1 MRQPGIE
8 PGSTA
13 WKAAMLTTIP
23 LTLDNKI
30 IKKSLIHTYL
40 IYCKLC
46 CISLQIFEKPFS
58 FIFHSHYMEHYAQQ
72 RHCSVCTL
80 LFCLV
85 FTCQSIIIIKLHIPP
100 GTKCEI
106 LFDLFFCYAQQLF
119 KLFKYL
125 VVFTKWEV
133 QEAESRYPL
142 LTNKHQMYF

>member
-100 GTKCEI
+100 ETKCEI
-106 LFDLFFCYAQQLF
+106 LFDLFFAMLSNCSSCSNIQLCLQNGKCKRRKVDTHF
-119 KLFKYL
+119 
-125 VVFTKWEV
+125 
-133 QEAESRYPL
+133 
-142 LTNKHQMYF
+142 